1 MFTGLIEEV
10 GVIAARQVK
19 RGNHLLTI
27 KAEKIL
33 TDLKPGDS
41 VAISGPCLTVTELV
55 RDGFRVEASAHT
67 ISQSTVGSWLVGRRV
82 NLERAL
88 KVGDR
93 LGGHIVQGHVD
104 GIGKVAKIRY
114 GEGSTDIFIEAPEAI
129 LKLLAPQ
136 GSVAVDGVSLTLAGK
151 TARSF
156 KLMVIPYTLQN
167 TTLGDLKPGDAV
179 NLETDLIIRWLADRF
194 KDGEVGDGGSNGLRG
209 EFNIHVED

>member
-10 GVIAARQVK
+10 GVVAARQVK

-27 KAEKIL
+27 KAEKIM
-33 TDLKPGDS
+33 TDLKSGDS

-55 RDGFRVEASAHT
+55 RDGFRVEVSAHT
-67 ISQSTVGSWLVGRRV
+67 ISQSTVGNWQVGRRV

-88 KVGDR
+88 KVSDR

-104 GIGKVAKIRY
+104 GIGRVAKIRY
-114 GEGSTDIFIEAPEAI
+114 GEGSTDIHIEAPEAI
-129 LKLLAPQ
+129 MKLLAPK

-179 NLETDLIIRWLADRF
+179 NLETDIIIRWLADRF
-194 KDGEVGDGGSNGLRG
+194 RNGEVGSSRDDWLSG
-209 EFNIHVED
+209 ELNIHVED